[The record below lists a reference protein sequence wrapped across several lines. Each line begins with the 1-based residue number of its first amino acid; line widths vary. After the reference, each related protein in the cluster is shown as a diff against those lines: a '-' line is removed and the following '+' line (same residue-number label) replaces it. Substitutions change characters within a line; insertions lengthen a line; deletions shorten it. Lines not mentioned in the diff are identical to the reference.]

1 MKNTTSE
8 HVEND
13 SETFVDLGKL
23 ANLIEGLRTKVGDV
37 RDGERHQLAYKIGV
51 SASALRKFQTP
62 SMSPDF
68 GTLQTLIAYYY
79 PGMEL
84 APDGGFQKRTGRLF
98 NYWVKLTNPRTT
110 SNIDYL

>member
-8 HVEND
+8 RVEND

-37 RDGERHQLAYKIGV
+37 RDNERYQLAYKIGV
-51 SASALRKFQTP
+51 SAFALRKFQTP
-62 SMSPDF
+62 GMSPDF
-68 GTLQTLIAYYY
+68 DTLQTLIAYYH

-98 NYWVKLTNPRTT
+98 NYWIKLTTPRTT
-110 SNIDYL
+110 KSVEHL